1 LQPRLLKKSLNLEC
15 CLDDEE
21 LKNMNMIVEK
31 FHGECNYT
39 MKPNE
44 NRKIA
49 RLVLLQCSKIN

>member
-1 LQPRLLKKSLNLEC
+1 MKKNLNLEC

>member
-1 LQPRLLKKSLNLEC
+1 MEAIINLIAATTAEKNLNLEC

-49 RLVLLQCSKIN
+49 